1 MTAALVAA
9 FGVNL
14 ALAVLNAALYAQD
27 TSRWWNLAA
36 ACLSGGVAAYGLVVL
51 GRSR

>member
-1 MTAALVAA
+1 MA
-9 FGVNL
+9 
-14 ALAVLNAALYAQD
+14 LNAALYAQD
-27 TSRWWNLAA
+27 TSRWWNLGA